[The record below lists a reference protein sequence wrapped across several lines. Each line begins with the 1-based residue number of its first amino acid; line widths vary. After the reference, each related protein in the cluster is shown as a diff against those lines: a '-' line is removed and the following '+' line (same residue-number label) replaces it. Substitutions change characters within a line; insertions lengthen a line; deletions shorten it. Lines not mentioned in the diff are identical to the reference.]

1 MVDRKRGGPGGQ
13 DGSSPPRQMEALASS
28 ARLRSVTTNPEIA
41 YLQRRN
47 NILRERISRLEDRIY
62 PHKNEYSCLK
72 LTGFT
77 VSICALGIFT
87 MTAFVQAV
95 ATATVR
101 NMEDRDNAE
110 NALGIVSWIY
120 ACMTLIS
127 LIALV
132 GSACYNFLKHK
143 KPSYAYS
150 CKEKG
155 CLKLLSSCFSCIC
168 RRLSSSNDDFC
179 WTARKAIL
187 VYSDRGPYDE
197 ISYAMRVRKALCG
210 NSNKHIPDTGWE
222 VLAVHSWDQVRTER
236 GMNQIGDLQ
245 DGDVP
250 RGTQELQVGNVPVNI
265 ICLRYPEEQNQRP
278 LNLLQLDIKNVIKF
292 CDADILNSTKTV
304 GIIVYN
310 VPLHC
315 ERWFDV
321 SLLHQVK
328 KELQPHQGH
337 QRKKKY
343 IKLEDLEEITDPSII
358 LSVNSPEEK
367 KNLSE
372 EKKNL
377 RRYNIPMV
385 CVIAEDRHSLNGD
398 FREKIKGFVEKLKD
412 KHTKLKEYQSSKDE
426 KQASSSDRKN
436 ENTMNPASASYDGKH
451 M

>member
-187 VYSDRGPYDE
+187 VYSDR
-197 ISYAMRVRKALCG
+197 
-210 NSNKHIPDTGWE
+210 GWE